1 MERGWRPARKPN
13 YLISS
18 VTIMNMS
25 RLLLVCTLVSVGAN
39 ASILVAQD
47 GEATATAVRTPA
59 ASVTKMAPLTVTV
72 ELMGG
77 QKITGTLTEVTLLP
91 IRTAFGEASV
101 PLSEVAGVKLATG
114 EDTST
119 TIILKN
125 GDSIT
130 GATDLKVVSV
140 DTEWGSA
147 KINGS
152 SITSLLLL
160 PDLKWNASIGLSG
173 KRWSLVDGKS
183 VTAGQSVPVGQPGIP
198 LPGLPNLPAPRLP
211 SGTSR

>member
-1 MERGWRPARKPN
+1 MK
-13 YLISS
+13 
-18 VTIMNMS
+18 MS
-25 RLLLVCTLVSVGAN
+25 RLFLLGTLVSIGEN

-47 GEATATAVRTPA
+47 NEATATVVRTPA

-72 ELMGG
+72 ELIGG
-77 QKITGTLTEVTLLP
+77 QKITGTLTEVTMLP

-101 PLSEVAGVKLATG
+101 PLTEVAGVKLATA

-119 TIILKN
+119 TVIMKN

-130 GATDLKVVSV
+130 GATDLKTVSV

-173 KRWSLVDGKS
+173 KRWSLVDGKT
-183 VTAGQSVPVGQPGIP
+183 TAQPGQPG
-198 LPGLPNLPAPRLP
+198 LSQPGVPSNRVLP
-211 SGTSR
+211 SGTSRIISPN

>member
-1 MERGWRPARKPN
+1 MK
-13 YLISS
+13 
-18 VTIMNMS
+18 MS
-25 RLLLVCTLVSVGAN
+25 RLFFLGTLVFIGAN

-47 GEATATAVRTPA
+47 NEATATVVRTPA

-77 QKITGTLTEVTLLP
+77 QKITGTLTEVTMLP

-101 PLSEVAGVKLATG
+101 PLSEVAGVKLATA

-119 TIILKN
+119 TVIMKN

-130 GATDLKVVSV
+130 GATDLKTVSV

-173 KRWSLVDGKS
+173 KRWSLVDGKNLTS
-183 VTAGQSVPVGQPGIP
+183 VQPGQPGQPGQSVFPGVP
-198 LPGLPNLPAPRLP
+198 SNRVVP
-211 SGTSR
+211 SGTSRVVSPN